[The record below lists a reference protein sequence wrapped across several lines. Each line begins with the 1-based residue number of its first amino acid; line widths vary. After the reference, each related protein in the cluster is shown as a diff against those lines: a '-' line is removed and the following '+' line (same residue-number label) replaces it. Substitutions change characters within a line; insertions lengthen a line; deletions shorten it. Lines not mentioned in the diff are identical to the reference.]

1 MISLDEK
8 QQYILNSNKEEK
20 FNKCIFACP
29 GAGKTRLLIAELTY
43 LLQNGTNPEKIVSIS
58 FTKKAAHQMK
68 ERLKE
73 YNNNIPY
80 GIKIGTFH
88 NIALSFLREY
98 EYKDLSKY
106 TIIDEHDHKLI
117 VSKLINQ
124 KYEEYK
130 NNFPFLNDK
139 NDYIFF
145 KKNLKNNILDIIYE
159 KGNNYNLKIVD
170 KINNI
175 IKNQKIYFKKIKL
188 DTSFYKHF
196 LNELYLAI
204 EIYKKNN
211 KVLCF
216 DDIIL
221 NFIDFLGT
229 EKGFDLCTSL
239 EYLFVDE
246 YQDVNNSQGIL
257 LEKIYK
263 NNPEIIFTVVGDDA
277 QSIYKFRGSEPK
289 YIREFQEKFSPCQ
302 RFILENNYRST
313 PEIINLCN
321 FVINNNNDNIKK
333 EMKVIRT
340 NNSKPTL
347 AFFDDEKLEAAYIA
361 NTVNNLIQNGYK
373 YQDISILSR
382 TNKYTS
388 ALELLFIKSKIPYHN
403 LSGLSLFEMK
413 HVKDFMSFIYIIISP
428 KSEIHFT
435 RILMMVKNVGAKTIE
450 SIIKKIEKEDDTFL
464 NFLVNMKKKDEY
476 SKYCSKLENINT
488 IFKEI
493 LDENLVLKKQC
504 LGIYLVIY
512 DFIKNYIQNNYDKI
526 NERVDDIEKL
536 EYFFNVYDNL
546 NSMIID
552 LHLSEN
558 QDNYNIS
565 NEKVL
570 ISTIHQSK
578 GLEFKNIFVIGVQ
591 KCPLLTS
598 IYNDDDIFEERR
610 TFFVALSRAIDN
622 LFISLCQ
629 DENKFYN
636 NNQYNNND
644 DRFNTTYGSIYV
656 NEILR
661 YSPNLIENINYKLPN
676 IINSGNLSDIIKNK
690 ILINGPSYVHKQ
702 MCNLEYSIEHL
713 KNTYQID
720 ATYYPKLVG
729 MMFDLII
736 TRIFI
741 EKYQNNKNNQNIFYE
756 LKEVNSCQPLI
767 EIFTDYKIPINNDS
781 VLDSILKLSV
791 FCNYNAKYLMEN
803 QTFLNNVISK
813 FKDRF
818 NNYYFKEYLGNLKK
832 ELFNLIDNYDNS
844 SNDSSNNLSNIYLHK
859 YIHYNKVKGQIDLLI
874 NDTLIEIKYSKF
886 QLFNAMNISQILSYN
901 AMAYNNEIIIKRNM
915 LLNPCTGEY
924 IIIENNDN
932 NLSISKNIFKNFIK
946 N

>member
-1 MISLDEK
+1 MINLDEK
-8 QQYILNSNKEEK
+8 QELILHSNKKEI

-43 LLQNGTNPEKIVSIS
+43 LLQSGVNPEKIVSIS

-73 YNNNIPY
+73 YNENIPF

-98 EYKDLSKY
+98 EYKNISKY

-117 VSKLINQ
+117 VNKILNENFNNSSKD
-124 KYEEYK
+124 
-130 NNFPFLNDK
+130 FPFLADK
-139 NDYIFF
+139 NDYIYL
-145 KKNLKNNILDIIYE
+145 KKVIKNNIFEIIYE
-159 KGNNYNLKIVD
+159 KGNNFNLNIVD
-170 KINNI
+170 KINSI
-175 IKNQKIYFKKIKL
+175 INNQKIYLKKIKINIL
-188 DTSFYKHF
+188 FYKNF
-196 LNELYLAI
+196 LNELYKSI
-204 EIYKKNN
+204 KKYKKSQ

-221 NFIDFLGT
+221 NFIKFLDT
-229 EKGFDLCTSL
+229 EKGLDLCNNI

-257 LEKIYK
+257 LEKIY
-263 NNPEIIFTVVGDDA
+263 NNNNNIVFTVVGDDA

-289 YIREFQEKFSPCQ
+289 YIREFEDKFVPCK
-302 RFILENNYRST
+302 RFILENNYRSS

-333 EMKVIRT
+333 EMKFIK
-340 NNSKPTL
+340 NSNTKPSIAL
-347 AFFDDEKLEAAYIA
+347 FDNEKIEAAFVSDTI
-361 NTVNNLIQNGYK
+361 NNLINSGGYK
-373 YQDISILSR
+373 YHEIAVLSR

-388 ALELLFIKSKIPYHN
+388 ALELLFIKNKIPYHN

-413 HVKDFMSFIYIIISP
+413 HIKDFMSFIYLIINP
-428 KSEIHFT
+428 LSEIHFT
-435 RILMMVKNVGAKTIE
+435 RILMMIKNVGQKTID
-450 SIIKKIEKEDDTFL
+450 SIIKKINKNNDNFL
-464 NFLVNMKKKDEY
+464 NFIINMQKNEDYKKYYK
-476 SKYCSKLENINT
+476 KLQNINY

-493 LDENLVLKKQC
+493 IDTNLNLKKNC
-504 LGIYLVIY
+504 LETYLVIY
-512 DFIKNYIQNNYDKI
+512 EFIKNYIQDNYDKI
-526 NERVDDIEKL
+526 NERIDDIEKL

-546 NSMIID
+546 NDMIID
-552 LHLSEN
+552 LHLNEDSDTYNVSN
-558 QDNYNIS
+558 Q
-565 NEKVL
+565 KVL

-578 GLEFKNIFVIGVQ
+578 GLEFKNIFLIGAH
-591 KCPLLTS
+591 KCPLMTS
-598 IYNDDDIFEERR
+598 IHNDEDIFEERR

-622 LFISLCQ
+622 LSISLIK
-629 DENKFYN
+629 EENNFLNKFN
-636 NNQYNNND
+636 KD
-644 DRFNTTYGSIYV
+644 EKFNTSYGSIYI
-656 NEILR
+656 NEIIR
-661 YSPNLIENINYKLPN
+661 YCPHLVENLNYNLPN

-690 ILINGPSYVHKQ
+690 ILINGPSYIHKQ
-702 MCNLEYSIEHL
+702 MNNLEYIDNNL

-741 EKYQNNKNNQNIFYE
+741 EKYQNYKNNQNIFYE
-756 LKEVNSCQPLI
+756 LKEVNICQPLI
-767 EIFTDYKIPINNDS
+767 EIFTDYKIPINNDN

-791 FCNYNAKYLMEN
+791 FCNYNAKYLLEN
-803 QTFLNNVISK
+803 QEFLNNVITK
-813 FKDRF
+813 FKERF
-818 NNYYFKEYLGNLKK
+818 NNFYFKEYLVNLKK
-832 ELFNLIDNYDNS
+832 ELFELIENYD
-844 SNDSSNNLSNIYLHK
+844 DSTNIYLHK

-886 QLFNAMNISQILSYN
+886 NLFNAMNITQILSYN
-901 AMAYNNEIIIKRNM
+901 SMAYYNDIKIKTNM
-915 LLNPCTGEY
+915 LLNPCTGQY

-932 NLSISKNIFKNFIK
+932 NLSISKNIFNNFIK